1 MIKWIPGFVILFK
14 VPSGPSEK
22 FLFHCSR
29 ATHRKVFE
37 DVIQFYLASERESFS
52 NTFFPISQKLLTT
65 LLQIAKRLPQF
76 LLFLPQDTGK
86 PLAKA

>member
-1 MIKWIPGFVILFK
+1 MIEWIPGFVILFK

-22 FLFHCSR
+22 FLYHCSR
-29 ATHRKVFE
+29 ATHRKVFQ
-37 DVIQFYLASERESFS
+37 DDIQFFLASERDSIS
-52 NTFFPISQKLLTT
+52 NTFFLISQKLLTT
-65 LLQIAKRLPQF
+65 FLQIAKRGPQF